1 MRKEAE
7 DIKLKYKATTQR
19 NCGRFMTRITII
31 SEQTWSPAKYM
42 NDLSHKRSPNM
53 RNFVEMGMSK
63 KKGTKDANM
72 RPYGP
77 DVNGLKDGSAFP

>member
-1 MRKEAE
+1 MG
-7 DIKLKYKATTQR
+7 KA
-19 NCGRFMTRITII
+19 FALV
-31 SEQTWSPAKYM
+31 SK
-42 NDLSHKRSPNM
+42 K
-53 RNFVEMGMSK
+53 K

>member
-7 DIKLKYKATTQR
+7 DIKLKLKATTQR
-19 NCGRFMTRITII
+19 NCGRFKTRITVI

-42 NDLSHKRSPNM
+42 NDLSDKRSPNM

-63 KKGTKDANM
+63 KKGT
-72 RPYGP
+72 
-77 DVNGLKDGSAFP
+77 